1 MDVTFDAIPHDQ
13 ARVLLENAEKTE
25 QQDRPTAESLDVVRR
40 HGGFALRT
48 PERFGGAWADAQT
61 VARHLAD
68 VGRYCPSTAWIAGTC
83 ATGKTFVEDV
93 FPGAAPP
100 GCYDDP
106 DALACGSGRPDGIGT
121 SEPGG
126 IRINGRWPYVS
137 GCEDAA
143 WALLGLI
150 VDGAYSVAV
159 IPMADLT
166 VERTWHSAGMRGTGS
181 QTVVAE
187 DLLVPAERVGPA
199 RPPAPS
205 TKVFYGLTV
214 LAPVVGAA
222 RGALDVVH
230 ALFASDRKPFMTA
243 YARMG
248 DSPAARHWLA
258 EATLLVDRAER
269 TMLAAAQDVDAG
281 DVSAAERARLEMD
294 LSYAARDCREAV
306 DLMLDLHG
314 PSGFATSNALQRYW
328 RDIAVGGRHPH
339 LRTYI
344 AAEDHGRAL
353 APES

>member
-1 MDVTFDAIPHDQ
+1 MDVTSDTIPQDQ
-13 ARVLLENAEKTE
+13 LRILLDNAEKTE
-25 QQDRPTAESLDVVRR
+25 RQDRPTADSLEVVRR

-48 PERFGGAWADAQT
+48 PERFGGAWADAGT
-61 VARHLAD
+61 VTRRLAE

-83 ATGKTFVEDV
+83 ATGKTFVEEAFRDAVPPDV
-93 FPGAAPP
+93 HA
-100 GCYDDP
+100 DP

-121 SEPGG
+121 PEPGG

-137 GCEDAA
+137 GCEDAV

-150 VDGAYSVAV
+150 VDGTFSIAV
-159 IPMADLT
+159 IPLADLS

-181 QTVVAE
+181 QTVVAQ
-187 DLLVPAERVGPA
+187 DLLVPAERVSPAGP
-199 RPPAPS
+199 PTPS
-205 TKVFYGLTV
+205 AKVFYGLTV

-269 TMLAAAQDVDAG
+269 TMLAAAQEVDAG
-281 DVSAAERARLEMD
+281 DVSAAGRARLEMD
-294 LSYAARDCREAV
+294 LSYAARDCRAAV
-306 DLMLDLHG
+306 ELMLDLHG
-314 PSGFATSNALQRYW
+314 PSGFATGNALQRYW

-344 AAEDHGRAL
+344 ATEDHGRAL
-353 APES
+353 VAES

>member
-1 MDVTFDAIPHDQ
+1 MDVTSDAISPDQ
-13 ARVLLENAEKTE
+13 ARVLLDNAEKTE
-25 QQDRPTAESLDVVRR
+25 RQDRPTADSLGVVRR

-48 PERFGGAWADAQT
+48 PERSGGAWADAGT

-83 ATGKTFVEDV
+83 ATGKTFAEDA
-93 FPGAAPP
+93 FGGAVPA
-100 GCYDDP
+100 DFHADP
-106 DALACGSGRPDGIGT
+106 DALACGSGRPDGTGT
-121 SEPGG
+121 SEAGG

-143 WALLGLI
+143 WAMLGLV
-150 VDGAYSVAV
+150 VDGTFSVAL

-166 VERTWHSAGMRGTGS
+166 VERTWLSAGMRGTGS
-181 QTVVAE
+181 QTVVAQN
-187 DLLVPAERVGPA
+187 LLIPAEWVASAGP
-199 RPPAPS
+199 PTPS
-205 TKVFYGLTV
+205 AKVFYGLTV

-269 TMLAAAQDVDAG
+269 TMLAAAQAVDAG
-281 DVSAAERARLEMD
+281 DFSAAERARLEMD
-294 LSYAARDCREAV
+294 LSYAARDCRDAV
-306 DLMLDLHG
+306 ELMLDLHG
-314 PSGFATSNALQRYW
+314 PSGFATSNPLQRYW

-353 APES
+353 AAGG